1 MIAPHELTRF
11 PVFTHLTEE
20 QRNSVADVARECRY
34 PDAAQL
40 FRAGDPAAGC
50 WVIRE
55 GEVTLGLP
63 VRGHLQVVVDTL
75 HHPDVVGWS
84 WLVPPYRWA
93 LTATSV
99 GLVDAIELDAVRLR
113 AVTGRDPTLCCNL
126 LLGLFE
132 GLLPRLQ
139 STRARLLDVYASP
152 LER

>member
-1 MIAPHELTRF
+1 MITPDELTRF

-20 QRNSVADVARECRY
+20 QRINVADVARDCRY
-34 PDAAQL
+34 PDAAEL
-40 FRAGDPAAGC
+40 FREGDRATGC
-50 WVIRE
+50 WVIR
-55 GEVTLGLP
+55 GGQVTLSLP
-63 VRGHLQVVVDTL
+63 VPGHLQMVIDTL

-93 LTATSV
+93 FTATTV

-113 AVTGRDPTLCCNL
+113 ALTGRDPTLCCNL

-139 STRARLLDVYASP
+139 STRARLLDVYANP
-152 LER
+152 REQ